1 MEFDYVAT
9 DRSGRQVRGRIDA
22 ASERSARSALRKN
35 ALTPVKLKSV
45 HLTGAKRCRSAVA
58 PRELVLLTR
67 QLATLTSAALPLD
80 ECLLALM
87 RQAQKTA
94 VRDMLSALHQKIREG
109 TSFADAL
116 TLYPAIFSPVY
127 RATVQAGEAAGKLD
141 VVLVQLA
148 DHTERS
154 WALKSKMTQAMIYPA
169 LLMMVAIV
177 VVSVLLTAVVPQI
190 TSQFINMGHE
200 LPFATRL
207 LIAISDGMR
216 DVGPYFLGVISVTTL
231 CVALAIR
238 SPDRKKTWH
247 RLLTRLPLIGTVV
260 RDLAIARYARTLS
273 ILTAGAV
280 PLLHAM
286 GISAAVITNLYLREA
301 LDKAVERVRE
311 GSTLTQALSETG
323 LFSPMMQHMIGSG
336 EKSGELQ
343 TLMNRAAELQETQF
357 AGQMTILMAVSE
369 PLLVITMAGVV
380 LFIILAIL
388 QPILQLNSLIG

>member
-1 MEFDYVAT
+1 MEFDYLAK
-9 DRSGRQVRGRIDA
+9 DRSGREIRGRIDA
-22 ASERSARSALRKN
+22 TSERSARSALRNKT
-35 ALTPVKLKSV
+35 LTPVKLKSV
-45 HLTGAKRCRSAVA
+45 RLHGVKRRSKAIA

-87 RQAQKTA
+87 RQAQKPA
-94 VRDMLSALHQKIREG
+94 ICEMLSALHQKIREG
-109 TSFADAL
+109 ESFADAL
-116 TLYPAIFSPVY
+116 ALYPAIFSPVY

-141 VVLVQLA
+141 VVLIQLA

-154 WALKSKMTQAMIYPA
+154 WTLKSKMTQAMIYPA
-169 LLMMVAIV
+169 LLLTVAV
-177 VVSVLLTAVVPQI
+177 VVISVLLTAVVPQI
-190 TSQFINMGHE
+190 TSQFVHMGHQ

-207 LIAISDGMR
+207 LIAISDGLR
-216 DVGPYFLGVISVTTL
+216 VFGPFILGIIIVTVL
-231 CVALAIR
+231 CVGLAIR
-238 SPDRKKTWH
+238 SPGRKKTWH
-247 RLLTRLPLIGTVV
+247 HMLTRLPLVGNVV
-260 RDLAIARYARTLS
+260 RDLAIARYVRTLS

-280 PLLHAM
+280 PLIKAM
-286 GISAAVITNLYLREA
+286 GISAAVVTNLHLSDELERA
-301 LDKAVERVRE
+301 AERVRE
-311 GSTLTQALSETG
+311 GGSLTQSLSETG

-343 TLMNRAAELQETQF
+343 SLMNRAAELQETQF
-357 AGQMTILMAVSE
+357 AGQMTILMAVAE